1 MGKHKIVLILALA
14 CLLCTGL
21 WGCGAQEPPEEEVPT
36 QQVPGE
42 EAEPFDWEPVALTTT
57 AQGETCFV
65 LSPQEFIQ
73 RYNSLFR
80 AQWGED
86 MLPPLAQW
94 MDYGTEEPSGAGG
107 GHQYVSLMD
116 ESNYAEPFLSLWV
129 TQNGKRV
136 METVTGVSQ
145 KNYEEGPMTLFQRKA
160 QYSLQVFFPTL
171 TEEDFLALYEQLFR
185 GGQYGEAG
193 QIPRPIRVFY
203 QDGVACYAT
212 LQIGECD
219 QIHVMAAGQEQL
231 DQWRADGV
239 EIVEGICPS

>member
-1 MGKHKIVLILALA
+1 MGKTQNRSDPGPGVSVLRGPLGLRR
-14 CLLCTGL
+14 TGAA
-21 WGCGAQEPPEEEVPT
+21 GRGGPHPAGRREA
-36 QQVPGE
+36 
-42 EAEPFDWEPVALTTT
+42 AEPFDWEPVALTTT

-145 KNYEEGPMTLFQRKA
+145 KNYEEGAHDAVSAQGPIQLAGLFPR
-160 QYSLQVFFPTL
+160 P
-171 TEEDFLALYEQLFR
+171 DR
-185 GGQYGEAG
+185 GGLPG
-193 QIPRPIRVFY
+193 PV
-203 QDGVACYAT
+203 
-212 LQIGECD
+212 
-219 QIHVMAAGQEQL
+219 
-231 DQWRADGV
+231 
-239 EIVEGICPS
+239 